1 MIQRF
6 FYAFSLVTCLA
17 CSHVQAEG
25 GAYVTLN
32 DLKAEVFAE
41 GNVDKKALWL
51 TKERK
56 EEALDILGDN
66 LNQARVRYHSS
77 GQKNLW
83 VLSEIGKE
91 KPITFGV
98 VTQQGVIERLEVMVF
113 RESRGDEI
121 RFPQYTAQ
129 YQGQTLTSD
138 GKLSTNV
145 DGISGATYSV
155 RSMKKVAKLALLLDR
170 WASENHADR
179 P

>member
-1 MIQRF
+1 MTMNWTWVF
-6 FYAFSLVTCLA
+6 VVSALLA
-17 CSHVQAEG
+17 CTKILAG
-25 GAYVTLN
+25 GAYVTLA
-32 DLKAEVFAE
+32 DLTAEVFTDAQA
-41 GNVDKKALWL
+41 NKKALWL
-51 TKERK
+51 TKSRK
-56 EEALDILGDN
+56 EEALRVLGDN
-66 LNQARVRYHSS
+66 LNQARIRYHSN

-98 VTQQGVIERLEVMVF
+98 VTQQGVIERVEVMVF

-121 RFPQYTAQ
+121 RLPQYTAQ
-129 YQGQTLTSD
+129 YQGQSLTPEGD
-138 GKLSTNV
+138 LSASV

-170 WASENHADR
+170 WASENNADT